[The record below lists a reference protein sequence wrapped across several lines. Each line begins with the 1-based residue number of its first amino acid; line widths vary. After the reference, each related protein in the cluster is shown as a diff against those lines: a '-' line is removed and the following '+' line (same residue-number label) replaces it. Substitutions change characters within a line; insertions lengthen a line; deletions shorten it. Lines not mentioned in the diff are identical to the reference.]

1 MLKVNNCLLILL
13 LLFLLQTV
21 CGDLAFVAQSSVSRC
36 LKRVTFLLASLMRD
50 EIKFPSTPEQKAA
63 NREGFVEIGRKN
75 NLPGIPGVDGAIDCT
90 HIKLCHTKFDGIQ
103 EIYRNRKGYFS
114 LNVQVLYLH
123 LPVQSFKEIVL
134 AVCLKLV
141 MITVFV
147 AGHCR
152 SQYGVLGPRSRV
164 ARKRA

>member
-1 MLKVNNCLLILL
+1 
-13 LLFLLQTV
+13 
-21 CGDLAFVAQSSVSRC
+21 
-36 LKRVTFLLASLMRD
+36 MRD

-134 AVCLKLV
+134 AVCLELV
-141 MITVFV
+141 YDYSFRCRPLSEPIWSSWTSFQSGQEASMTVGYFRIRGCTCDKD
-147 AGHCR
+147 AGNSMVCC
-152 SQYGVLGPRSRV
+152 
-164 ARKRA
+164 